1 MFSSL
6 LGDCGSSVIISTSII
21 SGFIVRI
28 IAAVFSIMLVIIA
41 GSALPCVRLIA
52 ESAVEAAMQSVGLAV
67 LSLLVRY
74 RYIASTEAAA
84 AILSVYDSIGVVV
97 PIPSVASIIA
107 VTAYRMMANENL

>member
-1 MFSSL
+1 MSSLL
-6 LGDCGSSVIISTSII
+6 LGDCGSSVIISTSTI

-28 IAAVFSIMLVIIA
+28 TAAIFNIMLVITA

-52 ESAVEAAMQSVGLAV
+52 ESAAEAAMQSAGLAI
-67 LSLLVRY
+67 LSLPVRY

-84 AILSVYDSIGVVV
+84 ATLSVYDSIRAVV
-97 PIPSVASIIA
+97 PIPSAASITA